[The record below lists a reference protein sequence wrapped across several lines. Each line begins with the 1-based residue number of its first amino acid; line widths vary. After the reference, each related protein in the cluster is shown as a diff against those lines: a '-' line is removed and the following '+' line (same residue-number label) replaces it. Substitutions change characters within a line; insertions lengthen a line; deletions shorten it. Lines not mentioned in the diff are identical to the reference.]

1 MGGATRRARSLIF
14 LVVELIYSGL
24 AVWLEAADGPTF
36 GPLFRWSFVRRP
48 VGLREADTKF
58 LRPTRE
64 KQGTDDDDANK
75 EIQKKVIEQ

>member
-1 MGGATRRARSLIF
+1 MPNNSVGGATRRARSLIF

-24 AVWLEAADGPTF
+24 AGWLEAADGPTS

-64 KQGTDDDDANK
+64 KQKAQIK
-75 EIQKKVIEQ
+75 LL